1 MVRKNQSRAHI
12 LIADDEPH
20 IRELLR
26 ELLNDDYECREVCS
40 GEQAL
45 AVLRVE
51 RFDLV
56 LSDILMGGISGLDLI
71 PQVRVLAPEA
81 VVVMISGEQTIDNAI
96 RAMRAGAFDY
106 ITKPFDLNHVEMAV
120 RRALEHG
127 KILASKRRYTTYLE
141 KLIERRTAEVNHL
154 STHDPLTHLPNRILF
169 NDLLA
174 QSLRTAGNGDRIS
187 SVLVVDI
194 DRFKRLNDTFGPA
207 AGDYLLREVSRRLA
221 GCAPESNS
229 MARLGGDEFAL
240 LLTQLRNPVEAITA
254 AGRVLDSLRQPFNF
268 EGQELFITCSIGIS
282 LCSSDA
288 RDPQTMIQRADTA
301 LHKAK
306 EEGGDLFRLYSD
318 DMSAHAAKRQ
328 MLESR
333 LRQAAARG
341 EFTLHYQ
348 PQVDAESGKIVGV
361 EALVRWDS
369 PELGFLPP
377 GEFIPL
383 AEETGLIVPLGEWVL
398 RAACLQL
405 KAWHN
410 AGCDPLRVAVNLSP
424 RQLRHANLLAVVRGA
439 LEESGL
445 NPQCLELELTE
456 SSLMEDA
463 KGAAAT
469 LAELRG
475 MKVRIAIDDFG
486 TGYSSLSYLD
496 QFPIDTL
503 KIDRSLISDAR
514 SRTAAITT
522 AIVALG
528 RALGLSVKAE
538 GVETEDQRA
547 FLCALGCDEMQGYLF
562 GKPLGAEEIA
572 PLLLGDAKRQRGR
585 PGLSHRR
592 VAQAIVLFG
601 EGRMPDSPCQTLL

>member
-1 MVRKNQSRAHI
+1 MAGKNQSRARI

-20 IRELLR
+20 IRSLLR
-26 ELLNDDYECREVCS
+26 ELLEDDYECREVDS

-45 AVLRVE
+45 AVLRSDG
-51 RFDLV
+51 FDIV

-71 PQVRVLAPEA
+71 PRVREFAPEA
-81 VVVMISGEQTIDNAI
+81 VVVVISGEQTIDNAI

-106 ITKPFDLNHVEMAV
+106 ITKPFDLDHVEAAV

-127 KILASKRRYTTYLE
+127 ELLASKRRYATYLE
-141 KLIERRTAEVNHL
+141 KLIKRRTAEVNHL
-154 STHDPLTHLPNRILF
+154 STHDALTQLPNRALF
-169 NDLLA
+169 NDRLA
-174 QSLRTAGNGDRIS
+174 QSLRSACDGDRIS
-187 SVLVVDI
+187 SVLVIDI

-207 AGDYLLREVSRRLA
+207 AGDYLLREVAERLA
-221 GCAPESNS
+221 GCAPEGDSA
-229 MARLGGDEFAL
+229 ARLGGDEFAL
-240 LLTQLRNPVEAITA
+240 LLTRLRHPAEAITA
-254 AGRVLDSLRQPFNF
+254 ARRVLDSLRQPFEF

-282 LCSSDA
+282 LCPSDA
-288 RDPQTMIQRADTA
+288 RDPQTMIQRAGTA

-318 DMSAHAAKRQ
+318 DISAHAAKRL

-333 LRQAAARG
+333 LRQAVGRG

-348 PQVDAESGKIVGV
+348 PQVDARNGKIVGV

-377 GEFIPL
+377 GEFIQL
-383 AEETGLIVPLGEWVL
+383 AEETGLIMPIGEWAL

-405 KAWHN
+405 KAWHD
-410 AGCDPLRVAVNLSP
+410 AGCGPLRVAVNLSP
-424 RQLRHANLLAVVRGA
+424 RQLRHGNLPTMVREA
-439 LEESGL
+439 LDESGL
-445 NPQCLELELTE
+445 DPQCLELELTE

-463 KGAAAT
+463 KGAVAT

-486 TGYSSLSYLD
+486 TGYSSLSYLN

-503 KIDRSLISDAR
+503 KIDRSFVSDAR

-522 AIVALG
+522 AIITLG
-528 RALGLSVKAE
+528 HALGLRVQAE

-562 GKPLGAEEIA
+562 GKPLAVEEIA
-572 PLLLGDAKRQRGR
+572 PLLLGGEGSERGR
-585 PGLSHRR
+585 PGPSHWRMP
-592 VAQAIVLFG
+592 QAAVLFR
-601 EGRMPDSPCQTLL
+601 EGRVPKSSCQTSR